1 MKKFEQSAHL
11 WVEETMKSMSIEE
24 AVGQLLMPDD
34 RGYTPEQWIAFRK
47 EAPVGCI
54 CVRPEFHKGYPDVL
68 AALNETA
75 RIPVIAACGVE
86 NGPNG
91 AKGGQYPSNMAMGAI
106 DDESLTEEKGFLVA
120 RQARA
125 RGIAWL
131 FQPVIDINVNP
142 MNPETNIRAYGDDWR
157 LVRKHA
163 AAQIRGLERSGVAA
177 TAKHFPGAGMDD
189 RDQHLCTTLN
199 PLPMDLWRQTY
210 GKIWRGAIEAG
221 MSAVMPGHIALPD
234 YEGLSDCPEQAM
246 PATLSP
252 ALLNRLLREELGFE
266 GVIVSDAGT
275 MIGMTSRCRSEDCA
289 VEFIRAGGDV
299 YLFAHPVDE
308 FRRLLEALRT
318 GYLPEERVWVSARRV
333 LTLKAA
339 VGLHRPTPAY
349 ELTEEEERRAVT
361 IADEIAER
369 SATIIKGSDRFPLDL
384 CEGDKV
390 LTVTIR
396 WEQAGEARCPELPMV
411 DEELRKLGCEV
422 DHLQNPSH
430 GKLADAPAKYRYV
443 FVNVVLVPQTPM
455 GNIRMIGNMIMPFWR
470 AFYTGA
476 DNCVFTSFGSPY
488 LLHEQPHWPNLLA
501 MYSPSEAS
509 QRAAVGVWTG
519 RVQPRGK
526 LPVNLHH
533 SALRNEALINTLSD

>member
-1 MKKFEQSAHL
+1 MQLLDKTARS
-11 WVEETMKSMSIEE
+11 WVDDTLASMSIEE

-34 RGYTPEQWIAFRK
+34 RGYTPKQWVEFRK

-75 RIPVIAACGVE
+75 GIPVIAACGVE

-91 AKGGQYPSNMAMGAI
+91 ARGGQYPSNMAVGAV
-106 DDESLTEEKGFLVA
+106 DDAALTEEKGCLVA
-120 RQARA
+120 RQARVK
-125 RGIAWL
+125 GIAWL

-142 MNPETNIRAYGDDWR
+142 MNPETNIRAYSDDWR

-163 AAQIRGLERSGVAA
+163 AAQICGLERGGVAA

-210 GKIWRGAIEAG
+210 GEIWKGAIQAG

-234 YEGLSDCPEQAM
+234 CEGLSAHPEQAM

-252 ALLNRLLREELGFE
+252 TLLKGLLREELGFE

-299 YLFAHPVDE
+299 YLFAHPLDE
-308 FRRLLEALRT
+308 FRRLMEAVRT
-318 GYLPEERVWVSARRV
+318 GYLSEERVWESARRV
-333 LTLKAA
+333 LTLKAS
-339 VGLHRPTPAY
+339 VGLHCPVAQRLSDD
-349 ELTEEEERRAVT
+349 ESRRVVT

-369 SATIIKGSDRFPLDL
+369 SATVITGAEFFPLDL
-384 CEGDKV
+384 KAGDKV

-396 WEQAGEARCPELPMV
+396 WKDAGEARCPELETV
-411 DEELRKLGCEV
+411 DEELRKLGCDV
-422 DHLQNPSH
+422 THMQNPSH
-430 GKLADAPAKYRYV
+430 KQLGDAPNTYRYV

-455 GNIRMIGNMIMPFWR
+455 GNIRMIGDMIMPFWR
-470 AFYTGA
+470 SFYTGA
-476 DNCVFTSFGSPY
+476 DNCIFTSFGSPY
-488 LLHEQPHWPNLLA
+488 LLHEQPHWPNLLC
-501 MYSPSEAS
+501 MYSPCEAS
-509 QRAAVGVWTG
+509 QRAAVSVWTG
-519 RVQPRGK
+519 RVAPRGK
-526 LPVNLHH
+526 LPVNLAG
-533 SALRNEALINTLSD
+533 SALRNEALRVQVQP